1 MRLRKSNFWTITRK
15 QFVSLLL
22 KLFNFLYVSHNQIII
37 TYICRWIYH
46 RRFRSLL
53 FVSHVCRALS
63 FPFIIADLKL
73 RVNGTLWRTDRADRL
88 QTSRVAGGEEGSIV
102 ITAHRKVVVV
112 IARTVVVATRQRS
125 LRRRT
130 GPDNRKGS
138 FAVTSHV
145 YCQWA
150 DQNKWFDISP
160 VQSPATVMIS
170 GQNANHYK

>member
-1 MRLRKSNFWTITRK
+1 MDE
-15 QFVSLLL
+15 
-22 KLFNFLYVSHNQIII
+22 KLHASFLFFSGCTFAGIDIPRIYSHA
-37 TYICRWIYH
+37 RWSYH

-63 FPFIIADLKL
+63 FPFMIADLKL

-88 QTSRVAGGEEGSIV
+88 QTSRVAGREEGSIV

-112 IARTVVVATRQRS
+112 IARTVVMATRQRS

-160 VQSPATVMIS
+160 VQSPATCLDIRSKCESSQVIC
-170 GQNANHYK
+170 